1 MRLRVYDYMC
11 VECGKRE
18 ERFVRD
24 DEIDSQECIHAVE
37 RMAVPM
43 VRLPPATKTTWHFA
57 EKPRD

>member
-1 MRLRVYDYMC
+1 MC

-43 VRLPPATKTTWHFA
+43 VRLPPATKTNFHFA
-57 EKPRD
+57 DVRK